1 MKMKMGILGAG
12 RIAVTMAQTIAQMP
26 DVTAWSVGSRSLE
39 KAQAFAKEHGFE
51 KAYGSYEELV
61 KDPQVDL
68 IYVATPHAFHAE
80 QIKLCLEH
88 GKHVLAEK
96 AFTLTADQ
104 AREVLAL
111 AEQKGLLLT
120 EAIWT
125 RYLPMR
131 KKLDEVLASGVIG
144 KPTSLWANL
153 SYSLL
158 HKERIVDR
166 SLGGGALLDIG
177 VYCLNFASMVFGDD
191 IKEVKATAVLS
202 DQGIDLADSITLIY
216 GDGKMAVL
224 HSNAQAES
232 DREGLI
238 YGDKGYIRVLNINN
252 CEGILVYNEN
262 HQEIAK
268 YETPKQISGYE
279 YEVEACARAIE
290 KGDLECPD
298 MPHSET
304 IRMMELMDQI
314 REQIGVR
321 YDV

>member
-1 MKMKMGILGAG
+1 MKMGILGAG

-26 DVTAWSVGSRSLE
+26 DVTSWAVGARSLE
-39 KAQAFAKEHGFE
+39 RAQKFAEEYGFE
-51 KAYGSYEELV
+51 KAYGSYEELAA
-61 KDPQVDL
+61 DPELDL
-68 IYVATPHAFHAE
+68 IYVATPHALHAE
-80 QIKLCLEH
+80 HIRLCLEH
-88 GKHVLAEK
+88 GKNVLAEK

-125 RYLPMR
+125 RYMPMR
-131 KKLDEVLASGVIG
+131 RKLEEVLESGVIG

-153 SYSLL
+153 SYYLL

-191 IKEVKATAVLS
+191 ISEVKASAVLS
-202 DQGIDLADSITLIY
+202 DQGIDLADSITLFY
-216 GDGKMAVL
+216 SDGKMAVL

-238 YGDKGYIRVLNINN
+238 YGEKGYIRVLNINN
-252 CEGILVYNEN
+252 CEGIIVYDAN
-262 HQEIAK
+262 HQEIAR
-268 YETPKQISGYE
+268 YETPRQITGYE
-279 YEVEACARAIE
+279 YEVEACARAIA
-290 KGDLECPD
+290 KGDLECPE

-314 REQIGVR
+314 REQMGVK

>member
-1 MKMKMGILGAG
+1 M
-12 RIAVTMAQTIAQMP
+12 
-26 DVTAWSVGSRSLE
+26 
-39 KAQAFAKEHGFE
+39 
-51 KAYGSYEELV
+51 
-61 KDPQVDL
+61 
-68 IYVATPHAFHAE
+68 ATPHALHAE
-80 QIKLCLEH
+80 HIRLCLEH
-88 GKHVLAEK
+88 GKNVLAEK

-125 RYLPMR
+125 RYMPMR
-131 KKLDEVLASGVIG
+131 RKLEEVLESGVIG

-153 SYSLL
+153 SYYLL

-191 IKEVKATAVLS
+191 ISEIKASAVLS
-202 DQGIDLADSITLIY
+202 DQGIDLADSITLFY
-216 GDGKMAVL
+216 PDGKMAVL

-238 YGDKGYIRVLNINN
+238 YGEKGYIRVLNINN
-252 CEGILVYNEN
+252 CEGIIVYDAN
-262 HQEIAK
+262 HQEIAR
-268 YETPKQISGYE
+268 YETPRQITGYE
-279 YEVEACARAIE
+279 YEVEACARAIA
-290 KGDLECPD
+290 KGDLECPE

-314 REQIGVR
+314 REQMGVK